1 MLKTSDNIFVLL
13 LFCIGGVFMLVV
25 SFVLIFIRYQNKLL
39 MQQQKIRF
47 AEAAH
52 QQQLLQTV
60 IESQE
65 AERKRIG
72 EDLHDDVGTALS
84 NLRITIE
91 MFDQHEPAS
100 FKTNCKI
107 IIDKVIR
114 DVRHISHN
122 LSPIGIELYGFIG
135 AVEEMCESVTLN
147 GRLQTVVTNHAG
159 DFPSMMNKTTC
170 MSLYRV
176 IEELLNNTIK
186 HADATLVAINFERD
200 EKGITIV
207 YNDNGRGIS
216 PSSQRAKGMGF
227 LNIESRLSII
237 NAGYVIDSTEGNGFN
252 IRIRLDTLTT

>member
-1 MLKTSDNIFVLL
+1 
-13 LFCIGGVFMLVV
+13 MLVV
-25 SFVLIFIRYQNKLL
+25 SFVIIFIRHQNKLL
-39 MQQQKIRF
+39 KQQQYIRF
-47 AEAAH
+47 SEAAH

-91 MFDQHEPAS
+91 MFDQHTPAS
-100 FKTNCKI
+100 FKNNCKV
-107 IIDKVIR
+107 IIDKVIQ

-122 LSPIGIELYGFIG
+122 LSPIGIELYGFMG
-135 AVEEMCESVTLN
+135 AVEEMCESITLN
-147 GRLQTVVTNHAG
+147 GKLRIVVTNNAG
-159 DFPSMMNKTTC
+159 DFAGILSKTTC

-186 HADATLVAINFERD
+186 HADATEVKIIFERD
-200 EKGITIV
+200 DNGIQIV
-207 YNDNGRGIS
+207 YNDNGRGLS
-216 PSSQRAKGMGF
+216 PSPRKEKGMGY

-237 NAGYVIDSTEGNGFN
+237 NAVYVIDSLEGNGFN
-252 IRIRLDTLTT
+252 IRITVDTLKK